1 MTDLLALHRLLVETP
16 SPSGREEPL
25 VDALESW
32 LRALG
37 LAPRRL
43 GRNLVLEAGSGP
55 RGLLLN
61 SHLDTVPACAGWTRA
76 PLAWTREGDRLY
88 GLGANDAKASVTAM
102 IAAFVAL
109 AAALRTSASGRLLL
123 ALTCDEETGGQG
135 LEAILHQLPAF
146 DAALVGEPTGL
157 QLCIAQ
163 KGLLVLNVTSHGEA
177 CHVAHADRVHA
188 TNAIEVAARDIL
200 ALRAADLSRPHALLG
215 PVSAHAT
222 VIRAG
227 ERHNVIPDR
236 CEWTIDLRTTPAYT
250 HDELTALIR
259 AALASEVR
267 VKSDRL
273 RPLATDASSAIV
285 QSCRRARPSAPLV
298 GSATLSDAAHLAHV
312 PVVKVGPG
320 ETERS
325 HRADEF
331 VLVRELAEG
340 AAFYENA
347 ARDYLE
353 LGAPARIPCEAN
365 AES

>member
-1 MTDLLALHRLLVETP
+1 MTDLLSLHRLLVETS
-16 SPSGREEPL
+16 SPSGHEEPL

-32 LRALG
+32 LRARG
-37 LAPRRL
+37 AVPRRL
-43 GRNLVLEAGSGP
+43 GRNLVLEAGSGA

-76 PLAWTREGDRLY
+76 PLAWTREGERLY
-88 GLGANDAKASVTAM
+88 GLGANDAKASVATM
-102 IAAFVAL
+102 IAAFLAIAPAL
-109 AAALRTSASGRLLL
+109 DAAGRGRLVL

-135 LEAILHQLPAF
+135 LEAILRELPPF

-157 QLCIAQ
+157 SLCIAQ
-163 KGLLVLNVTSHGEA
+163 KGLLVLNVTSQGEA
-177 CHVAHADRVHA
+177 CHVAHADRLQA

-200 ALRAADLSRPHALLG
+200 ALRALRLGRVHELLG
-215 PVSAHAT
+215 PVSMHPT

-250 HDELTALIR
+250 HDELVARVR
-259 AALASEVR
+259 AALRSEVR

-273 RPLATDASSAIV
+273 RPLATDAAAAIV
-285 QSCRRARPSAPLV
+285 QSCRRARPSASLV

-331 VLVRELAEG
+331 VLVHELVEG
-340 AAFYENA
+340 AAFYESA

-353 LGAPARIPCEAN
+353 LGAPARIPCELN